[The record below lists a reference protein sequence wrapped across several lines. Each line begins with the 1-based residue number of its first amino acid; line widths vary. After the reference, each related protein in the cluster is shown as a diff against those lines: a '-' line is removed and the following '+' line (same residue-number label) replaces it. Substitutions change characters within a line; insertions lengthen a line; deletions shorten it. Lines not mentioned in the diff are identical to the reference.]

1 MLPRYHIDSSSGNGL
16 KPESVIGDIEFND
29 VYFSYPAR
37 KEAHVLTRFSL
48 RIPAGKT
55 VALVGSSG
63 SGKSTVVQLLER
75 FYDPT
80 SGSVTLDGNDLRKLN
95 VKWLRKQIGL
105 VLQEPKLFG
114 KVSFNVA

>member
-1 MLPRYHIDSSSGNGL
+1 MGQVL
-16 KPESVIGDIEFND
+16 KG
-29 VYFSYPAR
+29 
-37 KEAHVLTRFSL
+37 FSL

-63 SGKSTVVQLLER
+63 SGKSTVVRLLER

-80 SGSVTLDGNDLRKLN
+80 SGSITLDGNDLRKLN